1 MLKVRN
7 KGNGL
12 WINVMSVMADHP
24 YFSSYLEDID
34 DEQME
39 DLDMEFD
46 SENRFIKDKVKCATI
61 YYKNK

>member
-1 MLKVRN
+1 
-7 KGNGL
+7 
-12 WINVMSVMADHP
+12 MSVMADHP